1 MYVLVVRLCESR
13 KKLRNPEALLMRTK
27 NKKEAAVSSGVW
39 WMNLVV
45 LLLVISSALG
55 VVYSSYKSRQLFNAV
70 QQEYRET
77 MRLDEEWGR
86 LLLEKSTWAAP
97 SRIERLASTR
107 LGMIAPDPAAVI
119 VVKQ

>member
-1 MYVLVVRLCESR
+1 
-13 KKLRNPEALLMRTK
+13 MRAK
-27 NKKEAAVSSGVW
+27 NKEAARSGLWLV
-39 WMNLVV
+39 NLLL
-45 LLLVISSALG
+45 LLLVVGSALG
-55 VVYSSYKSRQLFNAV
+55 VVYSSYQSRQLFNAV
-70 QQEYRET
+70 QQQYRGA

-107 LGMIAPDPAAVI
+107 LGMIAPDPATVI